1 MTPADPS
8 PPSTAGPLL
17 PGKYWLPLIVAF
29 MVTGAILA
37 VSELSWRALDATRGE
52 AAEGMGLQSK
62 VLELQS
68 ALHEAESAQRA
79 FLLTRN
85 VDYIPSFRAA
95 VDRLRPLRQQLRES
109 APLDRTA
116 RSRLADFQ
124 ETVALQEAE
133 LHRSMERAQAGD
145 FEAALALIQAPQGR
159 QLAARARA
167 EAVALISSGGL
178 QAVSRAAEWEA
189 SVDASRSG
197 ILAIVALNAALIAL
211 MALLL
216 IRDTRRARENERI
229 HASYAARLEAEVA
242 DRTLQLSS
250 LSKYLQT
257 QSEDERAKLASAL
270 HDELGGILTPAKMD
284 VTWLEGRV
292 GQRPEVAQRLS
303 RLSALLDSGI
313 DVKRR
318 IIENLRPSTLD
329 HLGLAAT
336 VRWHVEETCQAAH
349 LECALELDPELGRL
363 PPGLEIALYRV
374 VQESVDN
381 VVRHARARH
390 LTLRLGKRE
399 ETIVLEVTDDGVG
412 LRHAVD
418 AERQAHGITG
428 MRQRLA
434 AVGGTLEIEQA
445 AEGGTR
451 LRAVVPLLAMDDRAA
466 AD

>member
-1 MTPADPS
+1 MTPADPAL
-8 PPSTAGPLL
+8 PAPDGPLL

-29 MVTGAILA
+29 VVTGAILA

-52 AAEGMGLQSK
+52 AAEGMGLQSN

-68 ALHEAESAQRA
+68 ALLEAESAQRA

-85 VDYIPSFRAA
+85 IDYIASFQVA
-95 VDRLRPLRQQLRES
+95 VERLRPLRQQLRES
-109 APLDRTA
+109 APPDRTA
-116 RSRLADFQ
+116 RTRLADLQ
-124 ETVALQEAE
+124 EAVALQEAA
-133 LHRSMERAQAGD
+133 LQRSMERAQALE
-145 FEAALALIQAPQGR
+145 FEAALEQIQAPQGR
-159 QLAARARA
+159 QLAARIRA
-167 EAVALISSGGL
+167 DAVALISTGGL
-178 QAVSRAAEWEA
+178 QAVSRAAKWEA

-197 ILAIVALNAALIAL
+197 ILAIVGLNAALIAL

-250 LSKYLQT
+250 LSEFLQT

-270 HDELGGILTPAKMD
+270 HDELAGILTPAKMD

-336 VRWHVEETCQAAH
+336 VRWHVEEACHAAH

-390 LTLRLGKRE
+390 LRLRLERRE
-399 ETIVLEVTDDGVG
+399 ATVVLEVTDDGVG
-412 LRHAVD
+412 LRHTAA

-428 MRQRLA
+428 MRRRLA
-434 AVGGTLEIEQA
+434 AVGGTLGIEPV

-451 LRAVVPLLAMDDRAA
+451 LRAVVPLLSMEDREA